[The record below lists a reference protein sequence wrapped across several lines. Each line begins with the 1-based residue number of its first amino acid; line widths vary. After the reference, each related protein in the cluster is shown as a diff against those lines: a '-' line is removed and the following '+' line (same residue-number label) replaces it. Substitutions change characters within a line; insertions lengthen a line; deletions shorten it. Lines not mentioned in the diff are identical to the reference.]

1 MYIFGVNT
9 VGMGEGVLK
18 FTKTKI
24 FRIIKRLKRVN
35 SLKMS
40 DSPEIR
46 TIEGYFNMNEFE
58 RMKPERKE
66 KLED

>member
-9 VGMGEGVLK
+9 VGMGVGVLK
-18 FTKTKI
+18 FTKI

-35 SLKMS
+35 FLKMS

>member
-9 VGMGEGVLK
+9 VGMGVGVLQ
-18 FTKTKI
+18 FTKI

-35 SLKMS
+35 FLKMS

-58 RMKPERKE
+58 R
-66 KLED
+66 

>member
-9 VGMGEGVLK
+9 VGMGVGVLK
-18 FTKTKI
+18 FSKI

-35 SLKMS
+35 FLKMS

-66 KLED
+66 KLEE

>member
-9 VGMGEGVLK
+9 VGMGVGVLK
-18 FTKTKI
+18 FTKI

-35 SLKMS
+35 FLKMS

-58 RMKPERKE
+58 I
-66 KLED
+66 

>member
-9 VGMGEGVLK
+9 VGMGVGVLK
-18 FTKTKI
+18 FSKI

-35 SLKMS
+35 FLKMS